1 MKEFLV
7 SYEIK
12 GSRALTVYVE
22 DDKVFP
28 LDWESMSSD
37 AKDEWLYDNG
47 KYSVLKF
54 EDIDYGKAVSV
65 LETAQMG
72 EVK

>member
-12 GSRALTVYVE
+12 GSRAIQVYID
-22 DDKVFP
+22 DDKALP

-37 AKDEWLYDNG
+37 VKDEWLYDNG
-47 KYSVLKF
+47 KYSVLKY
-54 EDIDYGKAVSV
+54 EDIDYGKAINV
-65 LETAQMG
+65 LEIEKMG
-72 EVK
+72 QVK